1 MCKMCKIHLATWLEA
16 NQAVS
21 LTKQNAK
28 HRLMSY
34 YFLRT
39 LKNDPQY
46 VKRYVET
53 GIGDKK

>member
-1 MCKMCKIHLATWLEA
+1 VRIFLATWLEE
-16 NQAVS
+16 NQGVS

-39 LKNDPQY
+39 LKNDPNY
-46 VKRYVET
+46 IKRYVET
-53 GIGDKK
+53 GIGKK

>member
-1 MCKMCKIHLATWLEA
+1 VRIFLATWLES

>member
-1 MCKMCKIHLATWLEA
+1 MKIYFATWLED
-16 NQAVS
+16 NQGVS

-39 LKNDPQY
+39 VKNNSNY

>member
-1 MCKMCKIHLATWLEA
+1 MRIFLATWLEE

-34 YFLRT
+34 YFLREI
-39 LKNDPQY
+39 KNDPNY
-46 VKRYVET
+46 VKRYART
-53 GIGDKK
+53 GIGKKS